1 MSGLE
6 GVGFCN
12 FMALLRAGVCTRILV
27 QGDVLKA

>member
-12 FMALLRAGVCTRILV
+12 FIALSRVGVCTRILV
-27 QGDVLKA
+27 QGGFLKG